1 MSNSSV
7 SSVAFLSLTCVFE
20 DKLHIPIQFSDCSL
34 ILDTEKFDVVW
45 GKLIPNMFKT
55 WSCFDEKLCHSVTL
69 VFSIFFSIIKTQGK
83 TFFYHQKAHLILYK
97 TVRKLYCFKHY
108 FNEKFQLHSRYWK
121 KGSFY
126 VTALRDGKLCL
137 EVGDLNLERWF
148 LYRRSSTPRRFEWH
162 LNEFSSMRTFW
173 NKWVI
178 TCQKRNSVTFGQA
191 ATICFYITSNVHR
204 ESIHLTLDWMC

>member
-7 SSVAFLSLTCVFE
+7 FSVAFLSLTCVFE

-69 VFSIFFSIIKTQGK
+69 VFSIFLLNHKNSGK
-83 TFFYHQKAHLILYK
+83 NFFYHQKAHLILYK

-121 KGSFY
+121 KR
-126 VTALRDGKLCL
+126 VLLC
-137 EVGDLNLERWF
+137 
-148 LYRRSSTPRRFEWH
+148 
-162 LNEFSSMRTFW
+162 
-173 NKWVI
+173 
-178 TCQKRNSVTFGQA
+178 NSVT
-191 ATICFYITSNVHR
+191 R
-204 ESIHLTLDWMC
+204 W